1 MKKLIFVTFTLF
13 TTFCFAGSKEIKLKN
28 YESNYKDVSVKEN
41 TLYYKSGVYNL
52 EQFSKL
58 PIAGLNQNHNYEG
71 APFSVVVA
79 KAYFLVDPQINNMSV
94 EDLNSVEFL
103 KQMYNA
109 KLKATYSQNEYDLE
123 KSKMLLK
130 IKFNIKT
137 DIAYNLT
144 FTSPKAQTLLETSL
158 HLDGLTSKH
167 LKSAYHELSD
177 FSRIFND
184 GMMVANFYEYKDG
197 QILVSAYATLNIRNS
212 ALKSIDRFLLFSS
225 AEKSLKGEIYQTLKT
240 IFKKSQGKK

>member
-13 TTFCFAGSKEIKLKN
+13 TAFSFAGSKEIKLKN
-28 YESNYKDVSVKEN
+28 FKSNYKDISVKPN

-52 EQFSKL
+52 ESFSKL
-58 PIAGLNQNHNYEG
+58 PIAELNQNDNYEG
-71 APFSVVVA
+71 APYSIVVA
-79 KAYFLVDPQINNMSV
+79 KAYFLVDPQTNNMNI

-109 KLKATYSQNEYDLE
+109 KLKATYSQSEYDLE

-144 FTSPKAQTLLETSL
+144 FTDPRAQKLLETSL

-167 LKSAYHELSD
+167 LKSAYHELTD

-184 GMMVANFYEYKDG
+184 GIMVANFYDYQDG
-197 QILVSAYATLNIRNS
+197 KILVSAYATLNIRNS
-212 ALKSIDRFLLFSS
+212 ALKAIDRFLIFSS